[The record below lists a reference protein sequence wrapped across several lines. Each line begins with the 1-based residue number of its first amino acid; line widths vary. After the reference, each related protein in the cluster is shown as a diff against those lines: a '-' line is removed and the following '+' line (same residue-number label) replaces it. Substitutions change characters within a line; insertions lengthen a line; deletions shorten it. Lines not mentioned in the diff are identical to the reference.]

1 MLQSLMAESF
11 IHLHTH
17 SSYSLS
23 EGAIKADKL
32 PALALEAGMPAVA
45 LTDTANLF
53 GALEFAQYCSGK
65 GIQPIMGC
73 QLWLSRAA
81 TGEERPEALRNGA
94 DAVTALAMDAEGWIN
109 LQRLSSLGW
118 LNDDVSDKP
127 ALTLRQLLDNAPG
140 IFLMTGGDQGPLSRL
155 IVEGRRDA
163 GKAFLHTLREAFPDR
178 LAVELMRHLTERQQ
192 AIEPGLLRL
201 ADEAALPIVATND
214 VYFAKSSMHLAH
226 DALLCIAEGRMV
238 AEADRRR
245 VTEHHWFKPAAE
257 MRALFADLPEACDNT
272 LAIARMCA
280 VMAESKKPELPICPK
295 VHPGSTE
302 TETVAAMAR
311 EGLAKRF
318 PDGVPPVHA
327 ERLEYELGV
336 IDKMGFSGYFLIV
349 ADFIQWAKEQ
359 GIPVGPGRG
368 SGAGSVA
375 AWALAI
381 TDLDPLR
388 FGLLFERFL
397 NPERVSMPDFDIDFC
412 QERRDEVIDYVRREY
427 GAERVAQIIT
437 FGKLQAKAAVR
448 DVGRV
453 LGMPYGQVDKIASLI
468 PNNPANPVSLGDAI
482 KGEPR
487 LQEMQDTDENIAK
500 LLETALQVEGLYRNA
515 STHAAGVVIG
525 RRPLIDI
532 TSIYRDPRS
541 PSLITQYSMKYVEQA
556 SLVKF
561 DFLGLK
567 TLTVLQRA
575 VELLKAQGIEVD
587 LAAVPL
593 DDTRTYEMLARGDAA
608 GVFQFEGQGMR
619 DCLRSMRPDRFED
632 LIAAVSLYRP
642 GPMENIPAY
651 CARKHGEKW
660 NSPHPCIHEILAETY
675 GIMVYQ
681 EQVMQIS
688 QVMAGYSLGG
698 ADLLRR
704 AMGKKNMAEMAQQR
718 AIFAE
723 GAAKN
728 GVPEDKAG
736 EVFDLME
743 KFANYGFNKS
753 HAAAYAL
760 VAYHTAWLK
769 ANHPVAF
776 LAASMTLDLDKT
788 DKLASHMQEA
798 GRLKIK
804 VLPPDINRSDA
815 EFSIEQWSPPPKP
828 PLPSGEP
835 APAETGWNS
844 QAIRFALA
852 AVKRVGMQAM
862 RELVAARRETGIF
875 TSLAD
880 FAARVD
886 PRLLNKMQLENL
898 AKAGAF
904 DGLESNRARLVAGA
918 ETVLRRAQASA
929 EDRNSNQ
936 IGLFGEVEQGPPMLR
951 LPEALDWPQLDK
963 LAFEAEAVGFHLSA
977 HPLDEYKGALRR
989 LGATPSALIA
999 DRARDGATRLK
1010 LAGTVTSRKERNTRT
1025 GSRMAWLSLSDQT
1038 GSFEV
1043 TFFSEVLNRS
1053 RELMEEGTAVLV
1065 TADARL
1071 DGEALRLTAQDI
1083 ESLEKA
1089 AAGVGQGM
1097 RIFLDAATA
1106 APDIRKL
1113 LERDGP
1119 GKGRVSL
1126 VPRLGAGQEV
1136 EITLKERW
1144 NVSPRVMQAM
1154 KLLPGV
1160 ASVEEV

>member
-1 MLQSLMAESF
+1 MPESF

-23 EGAIKADKL
+23 EGAIKLGKL
-32 PALALEAGMPAVA
+32 PELAKDAGMPAVA

-53 GALEFAQYCSGK
+53 GALEFAQYASGK

-73 QLWLSRAA
+73 QLYLSRAA
-81 TGEERPEALRNGA
+81 TGEDRPEALRAGA
-94 DAVTALAMDAEGWIN
+94 DVVTALAMDAEGWIN

-118 LNDDVSDKP
+118 LNDDVSGKP
-127 ALTLRQLLDNAPG
+127 ALTLRQLLDHAPG
-140 IFLMTGGDQGPLSRL
+140 LFLMTGGDHGPLTRL
-155 IVEGRRDA
+155 IAEGRRDA
-163 GKAFLHTLREAFPDR
+163 GKTFLHTLREAFPDR

-214 VYFAKSSMHLAH
+214 VYFAKPAMHLAH
-226 DALLCIAEGRMV
+226 DALLCIAEGRLV

-272 LAIARMCA
+272 LAIARMCT

-295 VHPGSTE
+295 VLPGSTE
-302 TETVAAMAR
+302 TETVAVMAR

-318 PDGVPPVHA
+318 PEGVPQVHA
-327 ERLEYELGV
+327 ERLEYELRV
-336 IDKMGFSGYFLIV
+336 IAEMGFSGYFLIV
-349 ADFIQWAKEQ
+349 ADFIQWAKEHD
-359 GIPVGPGRG
+359 IPVGPGRG

-375 AWALAI
+375 AWALSI

-412 QERRDEVIDYVRREY
+412 QDRRDEVIDYVRREY

-468 PNNPANPVSLGDAI
+468 PNNPANPVSLSDAI
-482 KGEPR
+482 AGEPR
-487 LQEMQDTDENIAK
+487 LQEMRDNDENIQT
-500 LLETALQVEGLYRNA
+500 LLDTALQVEGLYRNA

-525 RRPLIDI
+525 RKPLIEI

-567 TLTVLQRA
+567 TLTVLDRA
-575 VELLKAQGIEVD
+575 VKLLRQQGVEVD
-587 LAAVPL
+587 LAQVPL
-593 DDTRTYEMLARGDAA
+593 DDARTYEMLARGDAA

-619 DCLRSMRPDRFED
+619 DCLRMMRPDRFED

-642 GPMENIPAY
+642 GPMANIPAY
-651 CARKHGEKW
+651 CQRKHGEAWK
-660 NSPHPCIHEILAETY
+660 SPHPCIHEILAETY

-704 AMGKKNMAEMAQQR
+704 AMGKKIAAEMEAQR
-718 AIFAE
+718 GIFLE
-723 GAAKN
+723 GATKN
-728 GVPEDKAG
+728 GITPETAG
-736 EVFDLME
+736 EVFDLMAE
-743 KFANYGFNKS
+743 FANYGFNKS

-760 VAYHTAWLK
+760 VSYHTAWLK
-769 ANHPVAF
+769 ANYPVAF
-776 LAASMTLDLDKT
+776 LAASMSLDMDKT
-788 DKLASHMQEA
+788 EKLASHMQEA

-804 VLPPDINRSDA
+804 VLPPDINKSGA
-815 EFSIEQWSPPPKP
+815 EFTIEH
-828 PLPSGEP
+828 LEDG
-835 APAETGWNS
+835 S

-852 AVKRVGMQAM
+852 AIKRVGLQAM
-862 RELVAARRETGIF
+862 RDLVASRDRAFAT
-875 TSLAD
+875 LAD
-880 FAARVD
+880 FAERVD

-904 DGLESNRARLVAGA
+904 DSLEGNRARLVAGA
-918 ETVLRRAQASA
+918 ETVLRRAQATA
-929 EDRNSNQ
+929 EDRASNQ
-936 IGLFGEVEQGPPMLR
+936 IGLFGAVEQGPAMLR
-951 LPEALDWPQLDK
+951 LPDLPDWPTLDK
-963 LAFEAEAVGFHLSA
+963 LSFEAEAVGFHLSA

-989 LGATPSALIA
+989 LGATPSAMIA
-999 DRARDGATRLK
+999 ERARGGSTRLK
-1010 LAGTVTSRKERNTRT
+1010 LAGTVTAKKERNTKT
-1025 GSRMAWLSLSDQT
+1025 GSRMAWVSLSDQT
-1038 GSFEV
+1038 GSYEV

-1065 TADARL
+1065 TAEARL

-1083 ESLEKA
+1083 EPLEKA

-1106 APDIRKL
+1106 VPDIRKI
-1113 LERDGP
+1113 LERDGK

-1126 VPRLGAGQEV
+1126 VPRLAPGQEV
-1136 EITLKERW
+1136 EITLPGGW
-1144 NVSPRVMQAM
+1144 NVSPRVMQMM
-1154 KLLPGV
+1154 KLLSGV

>member
-1 MLQSLMAESF
+1 MPDSF
-11 IHLHTH
+11 VHLHTH
-17 SSYSLS
+17 SAYSLS
-23 EGAIKADKL
+23 EGAIKLEKL
-32 PALALEAGMPAVA
+32 PGLALAAAMPAVA

-53 GALEFAQYCSGK
+53 GALEFAQYASGK

-81 TGEERPEALRNGA
+81 TGEERPEALRAGA
-94 DAVTALAMDAEGWIN
+94 DAVVALAMDATGLDN

-118 LNDDVSDKP
+118 LGEDASGKP
-127 ALTLRQLLDNAPG
+127 ALTLEQMLAHAPG
-140 IFLMTGGDQGPLSRL
+140 LMLLTGGDHGPLSRL
-155 IVEGRRDA
+155 LAEGRR
-163 GKAFLHTLREAFPDR
+163 EAATR
-178 LAVELMRHLTERQQ
+178 LLAALAEAYDGRLVVELMRHHTERQQ

-201 ADEAALPIVATND
+201 AEDGRLPIVATND
-214 VYFAKSSMHLAH
+214 VYFAEEKTHIAH
-226 DALLCIAEGRMV
+226 DALLCIAEGRLV
-238 AEADRRR
+238 AEQNRRR
-245 VTEHHWFKPAAE
+245 VTPHHWFKPADA
-257 MRALFADLPEACDNT
+257 MRTLFADLPEACDNT

-280 VMAESKKPELPICPK
+280 VMAESKKPELPVSPK
-295 VHPGSTE
+295 VRPGHSE
-302 TETVAAMAR
+302 AGTVAEMAR
-311 EGLAKRF
+311 TGLTRRF
-318 PDGVPPVHA
+318 PQGIPPIHA
-327 ERLEYELGV
+327 ERLEYELTV
-336 IDKMGFSGYFLIV
+336 IEQMGFSGYFLIV
-349 ADFIQWAKEQ
+349 ADFIQWAKQQ

-412 QERRDEVIDYVRREY
+412 QDRRDEVIDYVRREY
-427 GAERVAQIIT
+427 GADRVAQIIT

-482 KGEPR
+482 KGEPK
-487 LQEMQDTDENIAK
+487 LQEMQENDEAVAK
-500 LLETALQVEGLYRNA
+500 LLDTALQVEGLYRNA
-515 STHAAGVVIG
+515 STHAAGLVIG

-532 TSIYRDPRS
+532 TPIYRDPRS
-541 PSLITQYSMKYVEQA
+541 SSIITQYSMKYVEQA

-575 VELLKAQGIEVD
+575 LQLLEARGIMVNLD
-587 LAAVPL
+587 TLPL
-593 DDTRTYEMLARGDAA
+593 DDAPTYAMLARGDAA

-619 DCLRSMRPDRFED
+619 DCLRAMRPDRFED

-642 GPMENIPAY
+642 GPMANIPAY

-660 NSPHPCIHEILAETY
+660 ECPHPSIHAILAETY

-681 EQVMQIS
+681 EQVMQIA
-688 QVMAGYSLGG
+688 QVMAGFALGG

-704 AMGKKNMAEMAQQR
+704 AMGKKDMREMERQR
-718 AIFAE
+718 AAFVE
-723 GAAKN
+723 GAIRNA
-728 GVPEDKAG
+728 VSDKVAG
-736 EVFDLME
+736 EVFDLMQR
-743 KFANYGFNKS
+743 FAEYGFNKS

-776 LAASMTLDLDKT
+776 LAASMSLDLDKT
-788 DKLASHMQEA
+788 EKLAAHMQEA
-798 GRLKIK
+798 SRVGIK
-804 VLPPDINRSDA
+804 VLPPDINLSGA
-815 EFSIEQWSPPPKP
+815 EFVIEDD
-828 PLPSGEP
+828 G
-835 APAETGWNS
+835 
-844 QAIRFALA
+844 IRFALA
-852 AVKRVGMQAM
+852 AVKRVGLGAM
-862 RELVAARRETGIF
+862 RDLVAAREAPF

-904 DGLESNRARLVAGA
+904 DSLEGNRARLVAGS
-918 ETVLRRAQASA
+918 ETVLRRAQATA
-929 EDRNSNQ
+929 EDRASNQ
-936 IGLFGEVEQGPPMLR
+936 IGLFGEVEQGPPLLR
-951 LPEALDWPQLDK
+951 LPDLPDWPQLDK
-963 LAFEAEAVGFHLSA
+963 LAFEAEAVGFHISA

-999 DRARDGATRLK
+999 DRVRAGSARLK
-1010 LAGTVTSRKERNTRT
+1010 LAGTVNAKKERNTRT
-1025 GSRMAWLSLSDQT
+1025 GSRMAWISMSDQA
-1038 GSFEV
+1038 GSYEV

-1053 RELMEEGTAVLV
+1053 REMLEEGTALLI
-1065 TADARL
+1065 TADAKL
-1071 DGEALRLTAQDI
+1071 EGEALRLTALDV
-1083 ESLEKA
+1083 ERLDRA
-1089 AAGVGQGM
+1089 AQGVGQGM

-1106 APDIRKL
+1106 VPDIRSI
-1113 LERDGP
+1113 LERDGR

-1126 VPRLGAGQEV
+1126 VPRLAPGQEV
-1136 EITLKERW
+1136 EVTLPGGW
-1144 NVSPRVMQAM
+1144 NVSPRMMQAM
-1154 KLLPGV
+1154 KLVAGV